1 VLVAA
6 ALLAS
11 PEYTTCQKKV
21 PAVLKV
27 IASESGTMPLVTVLV
42 PALCAPALQVLLV
55 YTVYV
60 AVPLGLEVAPLS
72 VAESCTAVP
81 VNTGVVVESVVVMV
95 GAVLLTVTG
104 SALQVLVAGLLLV
117 SPAYTAVQCQTP
129 LALLVKP
136 GLVAYGAVG
145 SVLVYTAAEE
155 HVASDGGKS
164 LKVTLPVGLEP
175 PVSAAV
181 SLSTVP
187 TGPPA
192 DGVVV
197 MVGDTL
203 LTVVCVEPEPEPV
216 RPEVRPKN
224 CAEPSSSVWT
234 PAVIALASL
243 VGTLSTST
251 VKSITQEEL
260 ATVPLDGPRVT
271 AEPGVKVTLP
281 LLSGAPAVNVMPAHA
296 VPVWP
301 VPLCT
306 VNTPVSASAVWQVLL
321 AVEPHDGVCVMLD
334 TETLSV
340 AFVRVDWLLMV
351 SVAGK
356 AVCPTVTGD
365 G

>member
-1 VLVAA
+1 
-6 ALLAS
+6 
-11 PEYTTCQKKV
+11 V

-27 IASESGTMPLVTVLV
+27 IGSESGTTPAVTVLV
-42 PALCAPALQVLLV
+42 PALCAPALHVLLV

-81 VNTGVVVESVVVMV
+81 VSTAVVVESVVVMV
-95 GAVLLTVTG
+95 GVTFVTVTG
-104 SALQVLVAGLLLV
+104 SDAQVLVAGLLFV

-129 LALLVKP
+129 DALLVKP
-136 GLVAYGAVG
+136 GLVAYGAEG
-145 SVLVYTAAEE
+145 SVFVYAGAAAQVE
-155 HVASDGGKS
+155 SDGEKS

-175 PVSAAV
+175 PESDAV

-192 DGVVV
+192 DGVVA

-203 LTVVCVEPEPEPV
+203 LTVVCVEPAPLPV
-216 RPEVRPKN
+216 SPEVCPAN

-234 PAVIALASL
+234 PTAIAFASL

-251 VKSITQEEL
+251 VKSMMQVEL
-260 ATVPLDGPRVT
+260 ASVPLDGPKVT
-271 AEPGVKVTLP
+271 AEPGVKMMLP
-281 LLSGAPAVNVMPAHA
+281 LLSGAPAVKAMPAHA
-296 VPVWP
+296 VAAWP

-306 VNTPVSASAVWQVLL
+306 VNTPVSASAVWHVLFR
-321 AVEPHDGVCVMLD
+321 VVPHDGVCVMVD
-334 TETLSV
+334 TEILSV
-340 AFVRVDWLLMV
+340 AFAAVDWLVIV

-356 AVCPTVTGD
+356 AVWPTVTGD